1 MKQDKIMTKDSN
13 PVLEFEDMTDEE
25 LDEELKYLL
34 KQIWNSNK
42 PNNNQG
48 NEKTTKEMKQK
59 IDEEYQKKIL
69 NIPSREEID
78 KKNKKRTYNDLDRYN
93 PYREDSSMDL
103 GEMSQSFRWIETDV
117 LLQLIQSKL
126 SSSEWSV
133 FFYILHL
140 TRGHCNNNKCYRT
153 IFNFPID
160 EIEEHTKL
168 SPSSIR
174 RSIKSLEEKHIIYR
188 VEYRG
193 VVSYGIN
200 FRCDTWISSD
210 SV

>member
-1 MKQDKIMTKDSN
+1 MKRDKIMTKDSN
-13 PVLEFEDMTDEE
+13 PVLDDEYMTDEE
-25 LDEELKYLL
+25 LFEELK
-34 KQIWNSNK
+34 SMDK

-48 NEKTTKEMKQK
+48 NEKTMKEMKQK
-59 IDEEYQKKIL
+59 SDEECQNKIL
-69 NIPSREEID
+69 NIPNREEIN
-78 KKNKKRTYNDLDRYN
+78 KKNKKRIYNDLDRYN

-140 TRGHCNNNKCYRT
+140 TRGHCNKNKYYKT
-153 IFNFPID
+153 IENIPMY
-160 EIEEHTKL
+160 EIEEYTKL

-188 VEYRG
+188 VEFRG
-193 VVSYGIN
+193 IVSYGIN
-200 FRCDTWISSD
+200 FRCDTWISNN

>member
-13 PVLEFEDMTDEE
+13 PVLDDKDKTEEE
-25 LDEELKYLL
+25 LFEELKN
-34 KQIWNSNK
+34 IDK
-42 PNNNQG
+42 PKINQG
-48 NEKTTKEMKQK
+48 NEKITNEMKNN
-59 IDEEYQKKIL
+59 IDEECQKKIL
-69 NIPSREEID
+69 NIPNRKEID

-93 PYREDSSMDL
+93 PFREDSSMDL

-174 RSIKSLEEKHIIYR
+174 RSIKSLEEKHIIYK
-188 VEYRG
+188 VDYRG
-193 VVSYGIN
+193 IVSYGIN
-200 FRCDTWISSD
+200 FRCDTWISNN

>member
-13 PVLEFEDMTDEE
+13 PVMESEDMTDEE
-25 LDEELKYLL
+25 LFEELKNID
-34 KQIWNSNK
+34 KSKI
-42 PNNNQG
+42 NQG
-48 NEKTTKEMKQK
+48 NEKNTKEMKQN
-59 IDEEYQKKIL
+59 IDEECKKKIL
-69 NIPSREEID
+69 NIPSREEIY

-103 GEMSQSFRWIETDV
+103 GETKQSFRWIETVV

-133 FFYILHL
+133 FFYIFHL
-140 TRGHCNNNKCYRT
+140 TRGHCNKNKYYRT

-160 EIEEHTKL
+160 EIEEYTKL

-174 RSIKSLEEKHIIYR
+174 KSIKSLEEKHIIYR

>member
-13 PVLEFEDMTDEE
+13 PVLDDEDKTEEE
-25 LDEELKYLL
+25 LFEELRSMD
-34 KQIWNSNK
+34 KQK
-42 PNNNQG
+42 NNQG
-48 NEKTTKEMKQK
+48 NEITTKEMKQN

-69 NIPSREEID
+69 NLPSREERI
-78 KKNKKRTYNDLDRYN
+78 KKDKKRTYNDLDRYN

-103 GEMSQSFRWIETDV
+103 GEMKQSFRWIETVV

-140 TRGHCNNNKCYRT
+140 TRGYCDKNKGYKT
-153 IFNFPID
+153 YEYFPID
-160 EIEEHTKL
+160 EIEEYTKL

-200 FRCDTWISSD
+200 FRCDTWISNN